1 MKDAPPPRARRDL
14 VALVG
19 HQAAAATI
27 EAAFARGRPHHAWLL
42 TGPRGVGKAAFAV
55 RAAAWVLSGAPA
67 SPGILGLD
75 PASPVARRVAAHT
88 HGDAKILERAW
99 DDERKR
105 MRAEIV
111 VDQVRDLGRF
121 FAHAAGEGAYRV
133 VVVDPADE
141 LNRNAANALLKLLE
155 EPPAGVM
162 LFLVSQAPGALLP
175 TIRSRC
181 RTLRL
186 APPPAAAAEAWLA
199 AQRPGSDAGLR
210 GRALLLA
217 GGAPGAAL
225 ARLDALARGFDA
237 QDAVWQVLRALP
249 RGDRA
254 GGQAL
259 AQRLGRSGGQ
269 DDFADFF
276 AALDATLARL
286 CGAIA
291 RGEAAGLP
299 EEERALATALPRLRP
314 LADWALAHARAREA
328 AALAD
333 EYNLDR
339 RAIAWLTIQGL
350 RPDQRPYTPAAPP
363 PWPRA

>member
-19 HQAAAATI
+19 HEKAAATV

-55 RAAAWVLSGAPA
+55 RAAAWVLAGAPA
-67 SPGILGLD
+67 SPGILALD

-88 HGDAKILERAW
+88 HGDARLLERAW
-99 DDERKR
+99 DDDRKR
-105 MRAEIV
+105 MRTEIV
-111 VDQVRDLGRF
+111 VDQVRDLARF
-121 FAHAAGEGAYRV
+121 FAHAAGEGAFRV
-133 VVVDPADE
+133 VVIDPADE

-155 EPPAGVM
+155 EPPAGAL
-162 LFLVSQAPGALLP
+162 LFLVAQAPGALLP

-181 RTLRL
+181 RTLHL
-186 APPPAAAAEAWLA
+186 SPPAPALAEEWLA
-199 AQRPGSDAGLR
+199 GQRPGADAGLR
-210 GRALLLA
+210 RRALLLA
-217 GGAPGAAL
+217 GGVPGAAL

-237 QDAVWQVLRALP
+237 QEAVWQVLRALP

-269 DDFADFF
+269 DDFSDFF
-276 AALDATLARL
+276 AALEATLARL
-286 CGAIA
+286 CAAMA
-291 RGEAAGLP
+291 RGDAAGLP
-299 EEERALATALPRLRP
+299 EEERGLAGSLPRLRP

-328 AALAD
+328 ASLAE

-339 RAIAWLTIQGL
+339 RAVAWLTIQGL
-350 RPDQRPYTPAAPP
+350 RPGEPPYTPAEAPP
-363 PWPRA
+363 APHA